1 MTDWKTQQMIDASGW
16 PLEPA
21 HLQPGA
27 DFNARLDGG
36 LVPLHWACAM
46 GKAGVLNHL
55 LAHGAR
61 IQDTTADGQDML
73 TLAATSKDFQTVMRV
88 VDALKAAGAPPPTNG
103 LKDQLTHTFRASHTN
118 ARNRLQQ
125 TLKDWERLHKARPRQ
140 ATPGP
145 AAATAPTGAIT
156 PPPPAAAVAGGATA
170 NSRHPAKGG

>member
-16 PLEPA
+16 PLETA

-73 TLAATSKDFQTVMRV
+73 TLAAKSQDFQTVMRV
-88 VDALKAAGAPPPTNG
+88 IDALKSTGAPPPTSG
-103 LKDQLTHTFRASHTN
+103 LKDQLTHTFKTSHTN

-140 ATPGP
+140 TAPGP
-145 AAATAPTGAIT
+145 ADAG
-156 PPPPAAAVAGGATA
+156 AGGAA
-170 NSRHPAKGG
+170 LAPGQPAGVG